1 MNTQLL
7 SKLGEL
13 IEHSGEAAKLI
24 IASEVALNDGE
35 LATSQKNTM
44 KAIDMLKTMC
54 NDVFIE
60 ILEEMEIEDDG
71 QTSDLDPYALNLAYA
86 LSNVCYNAGVLL
98 NMILEAEE
106 ERVVLISKTK
116 LMHAIS
122 DAKSL
127 FETLYM

>member
-1 MNTQLL
+1 MNTELL
-7 SKLGEL
+7 TKLGEI

-24 IASEVALNDGE
+24 IASEVALNDGD
-35 LATSQKNTM
+35 LAASQKNTM

-54 NDVFIE
+54 GDVFVE
-60 ILEEMEIEDDG
+60 VLEEMEIQDDG

-86 LSNVCYNAGVLL
+86 LSNICYNAGVLV
-98 NMILEAEE
+98 NMILENEE
-106 ERVVLISKTK
+106 ERVVIISKTK
-116 LMHAIS
+116 LMHTIA

>member
-7 SKLGEL
+7 SKLSEL
-13 IEHSGEAAKLI
+13 VEHSGEAAKLI
-24 IASEVALNDGE
+24 IASEVSLNDGE
-35 LATSQKNTM
+35 LAASQKNTM

-54 NDVFIE
+54 DDVFVE
-60 ILEEMEIEDDG
+60 VLEEMEIEDDG
-71 QTSDLDPYALNLAYA
+71 ETSDLDPYALNLAYA

-98 NMILEAEE
+98 NMILENEE

-116 LMHAIS
+116 LMHAIV

-127 FETLYM
+127 FQTLYM